1 MGHRIRHS
9 FKNLQ
14 ELLTKLGVKPPDT
27 EFNRR
32 AAEYARHAQML
43 TAGAAYQQRQ
53 RDAKAKETTE

>member
-14 ELLTKLGVKPPDT
+14 ELLTELGVKPPDT

-32 AAEYARHAQML
+32 AAEYARR
-43 TAGAAYQQRQ
+43 AANLESSKACFQRR
-53 RDAKAKETTE
+53 RDKAKETAE